1 MYIRK
6 KNVRRGCH
14 NSRCQLLWSPIKKK
28 NKTKIIKSVKLYA
41 GLKTATDIGVE
52 TARRVTVRT
61 DRFPGTWVFWVI
73 NGFECAKVIV
83 IE

>member
-1 MYIRK
+1 MSGGVATTADANYCGPRLK
-6 KNVRRGCH
+6 R
-14 NSRCQLLWSPIKKK
+14 
-28 NKTKIIKSVKLYA
+28 KTKIIKNVKLYA

-61 DRFPGTWVFWVI
+61 DRFPRTWVFWVI